1 MQTLQQAYRVSYLI
15 AGHIRGTL
23 SEEEATE
30 LDEWINASRAN
41 MELFGDLT
49 DEKNIQATLARY
61 EQQNTEAALAR
72 VKERAGITRKG
83 RLRSLL
89 PYMVAASLLLLVLLG
104 IRYFRLGAAPRNES
118 PMLVQQDLTPG
129 SPQATLTLENGDI
142 IALGNGTDRLLRP
155 FIRVEEK
162 GTQLVYDADISR
174 PSAYHTLTIP
184 RKGHYRLVLSD
195 GTTVWLN
202 AASTI
207 RFPAQFPDGERK
219 VFITGE
225 AYFDVAK
232 DAKKPFRVVAGG
244 VQLEALG
251 TQFNVN
257 AYPDEPAVTATLVE
271 GSVLVSAGANENLLQ
286 PGQQALVS
294 ADRFTVGPADLHL
307 VSGWKNE
314 EFVFVNTPLDAL
326 LRQVQRWYDAEV
338 VFKEPVSLHLNARIS
353 RAVPLSSL
361 LRLLEAT
368 EHVHFEVKGQ
378 TIYVSK

>member
-30 LDEWINASRAN
+30 LDEWINESRAN

-83 RLRSLL
+83 RLSSLL

-104 IRYFRLGAAPRNES
+104 IRYFRPGAAPRNES

-142 IALGNGTDRLLRP
+142 IALGTGTDRLLRP

-232 DAKKPFRVVAGG
+232 DAKKPFRVVSGG
-244 VQLEALG
+244 VQVEALG

-294 ADRFTVGPADLHL
+294 ADGFTVGPADLHMA
-307 VSGWKNE
+307 SGWKNE

-326 LRQVQRWYDAEV
+326 LRQVQRWYDADV

>member
-83 RLRSLL
+83 RLSSLL

-104 IRYFRLGAAPRNES
+104 IRYFRPGAAPRNES
-118 PMLVQQDLTPG
+118 PMLVQQDLNPG

-142 IALGNGTDRLLRP
+142 IALGTGTDRLLRP

-174 PSAYHTLTIP
+174 PSAYHTLSIP

-244 VQLEALG
+244 VQVEALG

-294 ADRFTVGPADLHL
+294 ADQFTVGPADLHL